1 MLGLRGQLKF
11 YTVGFEDFLQL
22 RHEVF
27 IFAGQQAFAA
37 MDNGDLTAEAAKH
50 LAEFEANVAAAE
62 NEQMLGNFL

>member
-1 MLGLRGQLKF
+1 
-11 YTVGFEDFLQL
+11 LQL